1 MIVAGK
7 EQGMAEAT
15 NDGIMGVVV
24 SCLTDPFRMGAA
36 ILEQGDPGR
45 IQALARNSASIPK
58 FRH

>member
-7 EQGMAEAT
+7 EQGMDEAT

-36 ILEQGDPGR
+36 ILDPGR